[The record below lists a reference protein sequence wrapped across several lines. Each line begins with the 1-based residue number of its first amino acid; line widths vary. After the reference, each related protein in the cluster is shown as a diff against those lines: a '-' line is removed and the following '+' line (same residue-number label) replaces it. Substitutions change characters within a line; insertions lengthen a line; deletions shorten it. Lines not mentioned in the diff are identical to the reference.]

1 MTDNHNC
8 GHVPVLGCLNELTS
22 FCCFWFRGDDPSN
35 LCCKCPKIMSTSC
48 KPVGNKCF
56 ARDHLCLTL
65 GASQHCPFPESN
77 VSTVHFG
84 KAIKRPRP
92 TLSGPS
98 SPLEPLE
105 LPEPSGQSGQP
116 WHLIP
121 RPTNSISQL
130 ISSQQL
136 SSFPTAV
143 RVKDTQSSLDSHLL
157 PVLQIPEVF
166 SRKHHLEP
174 AGDRPSGFRFLV
186 RQLVRIVTICA
197 RSPKRVEN
205 EIARKPASN
214 GNVEVT
220 ETGSCC
226 AQALNELGPHLWPK
240 DLDSREDVDHSA
252 GSRLRVVWCIGC
264 IAGRRFALHR
274 REEEMVVG
282 VGEGELEG
290 PDAVGEGVP
299 GLDEEAVRILGR
311 CKDEGGVV
319 EQRRNPF
326 PVPGR
331 GQSVMQPSRESGRAL
346 TSSCR

>member
-48 KPVGNKCF
+48 KSVGNKCF

-92 TLSGPS
+92 TLSSPS

-143 RVKDTQSSLDSHLL
+143 RVKDTQRKSHRWTAIFF
-157 PVLQIPEVF
+157 PCCKY
-166 SRKHHLEP
+166 R
-174 AGDRPSGFRFLV
+174 RPSVANTTSTLPGIAHPNSVFWSVSSSASSPSAPDPPNASR
-186 RQLVRIVTICA
+186 T
-197 RSPKRVEN
+197 RSR
-205 EIARKPASN
+205 
-214 GNVEVT
+214 
-220 ETGSCC
+220 
-226 AQALNELGPHLWPK
+226 
-240 DLDSREDVDHSA
+240 
-252 GSRLRVVWCIGC
+252 GSRPPMAMSRS
-264 IAGRRFALHR
+264 RRPGVAAR
-274 REEEMVVG
+274 R
-282 VGEGELEG
+282 
-290 PDAVGEGVP
+290 P
-299 GLDEEAVRILGR
+299 
-311 CKDEGGVV
+311 
-319 EQRRNPF
+319 
-326 PVPGR
+326 
-331 GQSVMQPSRESGRAL
+331 
-346 TSSCR
+346 